1 MQVPV
6 GEDILDAPY
15 FQSYA
20 TYEACA
26 PDSRNRTKRLDE
38 TNDEHEITFI
48 PYADDPEF
56 NIKAFIRNPYFRW
69 DTLTDPDGEHLGY
82 LSLMILA

>member
-38 TNDEHEITFI
+38 INDDHEISFI

-56 NIKAFIRNPYFRW
+56 DIKTFIQKPDFLWVN
-69 DTLTDPDGEHLGY
+69 LTDPDCEHLSY